1 MFLQDTDFATLIQ
14 PDIKAAIAT
23 DPAIWNTAMLQA
35 EEELTSYLRTRYDVA
50 AAMAAVGAA
59 RNRHLVMLGVDIA
72 LYHIHSRVAGRLIP
86 ELRTLRYEQAIEWLT
101 AVSKGTIVP
110 DLPVLQTSAGV
121 DMPQS
126 RFGSNKKL
134 NHEY

>member
-23 DPAIWNTAMLQA
+23 DPVVWSNAMLQA

-50 AAMAAVGAA
+50 SAMAQIGPA
-59 RNRHLVMLGVDIA
+59 RNGHLVMIAVDIA
-72 LYHIHSRVAGRLIP
+72 LYHIHSRVAGRNIP
-86 ELRTLRYEQAIEWLT
+86 ELRTLRYEQAIEYL
-101 AVSKGTIVP
+101 ASVSKGTIVP
-110 DLPVLQTSAGV
+110 NLPVLQSTNGQDV
-121 DMPQS
+121 PQS
-126 RFGSNKKL
+126 RYGSNKKL